1 MIRLTK
7 RSPLTGKENTM
18 TIDCEI
24 KDYYRWQNGM
34 TIQKA
39 MPYVSYDERE
49 WLMTGIF
56 PGEWMT
62 FIKGGC
68 GVSNR

>member
-18 TIDCEI
+18 TIDCVI
-24 KDYYRWQNGM
+24 ADYYRWQDGAR
-34 TIQKA
+34 IQTV
-39 MPYVSYDERE
+39 MPYVSSDERE

-56 PGEWMT
+56 PGEWEL

-68 GVSNR
+68 GVPNR

>member
-1 MIRLTK
+1 
-7 RSPLTGKENTM
+7 
-18 TIDCEI
+18 
-24 KDYYRWQNGM
+24 M

-68 GVSNR
+68 GVPDR

>member
-1 MIRLTK
+1 MMTLTK
-7 RSPLTGKENTM
+7 KSPLTFTDNTM

-24 KDYYRWQNGM
+24 SDYYRWKNGM

-49 WLMTGIF
+49 WLMTGIY
-56 PGEWMT
+56 PGEWMK
-62 FIKGGC
+62 FIQGGC
-68 GVSNR
+68 GVPDK